1 MAFSKEKRAGT
12 LSGIFFVALVAAAAT
27 YVAELGPVAALGIS
41 PLVVG
46 IVIGIFYANTLHNHF
61 PPSWESGIV
70 FSGKKILRFAIVFY
84 GFRITFQQIAE
95 VGMQGFMV
103 SLLVLSSTMLVG
115 IWLGTKVFKMDRD
128 TSILTASGA
137 SVCGAAAVL
146 ATEPVLKA
154 EEHKTAIAVSMVVLF
169 GTISMFMYPV
179 LYSTIIEP
187 ATGFLHMD
195 PKTFGIYVGGTIHE
209 VAQVVAVPASIPMTD
224 TVAQEAMANTAVIV
238 KMTRVI
244 MIAPML
250 IVLGLVLS
258 YMAKKEG
265 GASSKLKLVIPWFA
279 VYFVGM
285 AGINSLIHTYVGSE
299 YGVNLG
305 PVMHQVFADFD
316 AFKAFVST
324 GAATLDVSALHTAY
338 FISETI
344 KDLNIIDTFL
354 LTMAMTALGMGT
366 RFAKFKGLGLAP
378 IYTAGGMFLWLVIGG
393 FVITQMVVATF

>member
-1 MAFSKEKRAGT
+1 MAFSKEKRKGT
-12 LSGIFFVALVAAAAT
+12 FSGIVFVALVAAAAT
-27 YVAELGPVAALGIS
+27 FIADLGPVSALGIS

-46 IVIGIFYANTLHNHF
+46 IVIGIFYANTLHNKF
-61 PPSWESGIV
+61 PSEWETGIV

-103 SLLVLSSTMLVG
+103 SFLMLTTTMIVG
-115 IWLGTKVFKMDRD
+115 IWLGTKVFRMDSD
-128 TSILTASGA
+128 TSILTAAGA

-169 GTISMFMYPV
+169 GTISMFLYPV
-179 LYSTIIEP
+179 LYTTIIQP

-195 PKTFGIYVGGTIHE
+195 PSTFGIYVGGTIHE
-209 VAQVVAVPASIPMTD
+209 VAQVVAVPASVPGAPTD
-224 TVAQEAMANTAVIV
+224 MSNAAVIV

-250 IVLGLVLS
+250 IVLGIILGF
-258 YMAKKEG
+258 MAKKKG
-265 GASSKLKLVIPWFA
+265 GESEKLKLVIPWFA

-285 AGINSLIHTYVGSE
+285 AGVNSLIHNYT
-299 YGVNLG
+299 
-305 PVMHQVFADFD
+305 
-316 AFKAFVST
+316 
-324 GAATLDVSALHTAY
+324 ATAPEDIATM
-338 FISETI
+338 I
-344 KDLNIIDTFL
+344 KGIINNVNIIDTFL

-378 IYTAGGMFLWLVIGG
+378 IYTASGMFVWLVVGG
-393 FVITQMVVATF
+393 FVITQWVVATF